1 MNTLRF
7 QTASYKVGKTYWRIQ
22 IMEDNDAI
30 ICPSLSASGEFERG
44 TQYSTQY
51 QYHDGA
57 TWKND
62 TEHPRYD
69 SNNGTTNGLPKGIAT
84 VYYSNE
90 KIIKFWTDQNNK
102 ASQLDHCTDI
112 AEFMKEYEKKYP
124 VENCE
129 VIEYDANG
137 NIIKTSPLM
146 VEGEGAPQYT
156 MFDLPKDTQ
165 LALL

>member
-1 MNTLRF
+1 MKTLRF
-7 QTASYKVGKTYWRIQ
+7 QTASYKVGKTYWRLQ
-22 IMEDNDAI
+22 ILEDNDAI

-51 QYHDGA
+51 QYHDGR

-69 SNNGTTNGLPKGIAT
+69 GNHTYNGLPKGLEV

-90 KIIKFWTDQNNK
+90 SIIKFWTNQNNK
-102 ASQLDHCTDI
+102 KA
-112 AEFMKEYEKKYP
+112 
-124 VENCE
+124 
-129 VIEYDANG
+129 
-137 NIIKTSPLM
+137 SPLM

>member
-1 MNTLRF
+1 MKELKF
-7 QTASYKVGKTYWRIQ
+7 QTASYKIGKTYWRLQ
-22 IMEDNDAI
+22 VLEDQDAVI
-30 ICPSLSASGEFERG
+30 SPSLSVSGEFERG

-51 QYHDGA
+51 QYHDGQ

-69 SNNGTTNGLPKGIAT
+69 GNHTYNGLPRGIAK

-90 KIIKFWTDQNNK
+90 KIIKFWIDQNNQK
-102 ASQLDHCTDI
+102 S
-112 AEFMKEYEKKYP
+112 FP
-124 VENCE
+124 
-129 VIEYDANG
+129 
-137 NIIKTSPLM
+137 M

-156 MFDLPKDTQ
+156 FDLPTDTQ